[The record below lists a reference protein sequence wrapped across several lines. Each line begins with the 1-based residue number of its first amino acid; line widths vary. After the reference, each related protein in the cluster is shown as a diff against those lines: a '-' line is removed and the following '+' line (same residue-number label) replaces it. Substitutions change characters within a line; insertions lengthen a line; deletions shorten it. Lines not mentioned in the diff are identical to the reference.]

1 MVPVAG
7 EWGGRNWDRIF
18 HEFVSAG
25 FYLFGREKKNCVSN
39 LNTVIY
45 CAFSAVESTPS
56 NASAA
61 TRTLQSNW
69 TRSERWT
76 PRRRILHV
84 ISMSKRQKTKHSFT
98 SFRFDFFYFQFRTTT
113 TANCVKFDWITWSVL
128 CTCVCVCS
136 WAHAMHTVHA
146 AYANQRHF
154 GHKTDIFFEVNRW
167 QVL

>member
-1 MVPVAG
+1 MVPVASK
-7 EWGGRNWDRIF
+7 WGGRNWDRIF
-18 HEFVSAG
+18 HEFVSVRASACSVE
-25 FYLFGREKKNCVSN
+25 REEKKCVSN

-45 CAFSAVESTPS
+45 CALCAVESTPS

-76 PRRRILHV
+76 QRRRILHV
-84 ISMSKRQKTKHSFT
+84 ISMSKRQKTKHCFT
-98 SFRFDFFYFQFRTTT
+98 SFRFDFFFFHFQFRTTT

-128 CTCVCVCS
+128 CV
-136 WAHAMHTVHA
+136 WAHAMQTVHA

-154 GHKTDIFFEVNRW
+154 GHKTDIYIFW
-167 QVL
+167 S